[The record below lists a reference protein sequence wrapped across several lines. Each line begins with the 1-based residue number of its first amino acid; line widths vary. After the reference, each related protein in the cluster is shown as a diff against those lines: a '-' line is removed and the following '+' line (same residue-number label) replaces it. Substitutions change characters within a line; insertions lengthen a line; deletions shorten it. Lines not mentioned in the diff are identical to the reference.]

1 MNARAADMWGVRC
14 CRRDKKICKSDE
26 RSESAGSAHP
36 ATRQFLRVFQ
46 ISKYAAAIAAAA
58 IPVTKANI
66 VENSTTSMSILMVAD
81 PALRNHDSVWA
92 NYG

>member
-1 MNARAADMWGVRC
+1 MHELRTCGQHAAAAGT
-14 CRRDKKICKSDE
+14 K
-26 RSESAGSAHP
+26 RSASRMSEAKSAGPTHP
-36 ATRQFLRVFQ
+36 ATRQFLGVFQ

-66 VENSTTSMSILMVAD
+66 VENSTTSMNILMVAD

>member
-1 MNARAADMWGVRC
+1 
-14 CRRDKKICKSDE
+14 
-26 RSESAGSAHP
+26 
-36 ATRQFLRVFQ
+36 
-46 ISKYAAAIAAAA
+46 
-58 IPVTKANI
+58 